1 MGNFRWITKP
11 TKRYFFSY
19 ADKISQKW
27 NNKVLDKYALK
38 YINKLKKNNN
48 EETITKLIDS
58 SLFYTIPGLNIYLEE
73 LKQKLNKENGLA
85 HGKVREYWL
94 RRGPRNLM
102 ILIFTILIT
111 IGFSELLLDITPDEH
126 YYSIII
132 GINIVLFNL
141 YISYQRL
148 TDSISSAMLRV
159 GHDHY
164 KKWKNE
170 NIYNDT
176 SLTNKNIP
184 INSLRITIL

>member
-19 ADKISQKW
+19 AGKISLKW

-38 YINKLKKNNN
+38 YINKLKKNKN

-73 LKQKLNKENGLA
+73 LKQKLNKEKGLA

-102 ILIFTILIT
+102 ILIFTIFIT

-141 YISYQRL
+141 YIS
-148 TDSISSAMLRV
+148 DSS
-159 GHDHY
+159 
-164 KKWKNE
+164 
-170 NIYNDT
+170 T
-176 SLTNKNIP
+176 
-184 INSLRITIL
+184 